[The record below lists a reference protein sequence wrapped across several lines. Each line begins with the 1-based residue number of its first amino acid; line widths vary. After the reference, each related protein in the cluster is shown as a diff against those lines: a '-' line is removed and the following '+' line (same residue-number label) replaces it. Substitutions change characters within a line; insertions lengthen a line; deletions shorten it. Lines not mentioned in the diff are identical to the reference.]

1 MNSKTMKQYV
11 IDAFTDHVFAGNSAA
26 VCVMDAWLPEEGR
39 DYFGPKQ
46 EKVPLSEMLYIGF
59 WTDNGNADK
68 ATLALLQKLR
78 SKRIFLF
85 GTAGFGSSEAYFRQ
99 VLDRVKPSIDAS
111 NTVVGGYMCQGK
123 MPFSVRERYIK
134 MQAQPDHPANL
145 DALIEN
151 YDRALSHPDAEDL
164 NNLCKLVLS

>member
-1 MNSKTMKQYV
+1 MR
-11 IDAFTDHVFAGNSAA
+11 I
-26 VCVMDAWLPEEGR
+26 
-39 DYFGPKQ
+39 
-46 EKVPLSEMLYIGF
+46 
-59 WTDNGNADK
+59 
-68 ATLALLQKLR
+68 KLR
-78 SKRIFLF
+78 SKKIFLF

-99 VLDRVKPSIDAS
+99 VLDRVKQSIDAS